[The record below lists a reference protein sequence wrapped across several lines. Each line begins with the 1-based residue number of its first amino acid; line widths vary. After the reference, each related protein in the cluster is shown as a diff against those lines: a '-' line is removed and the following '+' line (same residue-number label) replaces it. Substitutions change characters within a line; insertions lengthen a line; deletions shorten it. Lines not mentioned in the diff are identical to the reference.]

1 MRKDRGFTLLEILI
15 VITIMSVI
23 ATIAIPSLLHAMD
36 RSRQGSTVADL
47 RVIGDAMERYA
58 VENQTYPVV
67 DEFAALRPELEP
79 DYLKKLPKADGWDHP
94 FDLAVDKK
102 GLSYTLRSFG
112 KDGEPQ
118 SAELTE
124 VSHDFAADIV
134 LVDGVFVQRPA
145 GKQSAGGEK
154 EGEEKEEEA
163 S

>member
-1 MRKDRGFTLLEILI
+1 MRKDQGFTLLEILI
-15 VITIMSVI
+15 VVSIMSVI

-58 VENQTYPVV
+58 VENFTYPVV
-67 DEFAALRPELEP
+67 DKYEELRPELEP
-79 DYLKKLPKADGWDHP
+79 DYLKKLPTHDGWKNS
-94 FDLAVDKK
+94 FVLAVEEEGK
-102 GLSYTLRSFG
+102 SYTLRSLG
-112 KDGEPQ
+112 KDGKLQE
-118 SAELTE
+118 SELME

-145 GKQSAGGEK
+145 GKQSADKEK
-154 EGEEKEEEA
+154 ESEKKEDET